1 MENDRKQKFDIPLV
15 AIVPEY
21 YSKNPIVQWLFNKR
35 LKVALSFLQIIKADN
50 FIDVGCGDGSFIK
63 LALTAQPKFKEIWGV
78 DLNPAVTRLSEQFP
92 STHFEVQNLLQM
104 TIPSERFGTIVSL
117 DTLEHIEKLAVAVA
131 EFKRILKPGGYVIT
145 SEPVESRLYKTM
157 RFLLKGTYS
166 QESGPGAGVH
176 YYNAHGVDKAI
187 QAGGFRRVKQVKLP
201 LPLPFDLFHITL
213 YQKI

>member
-1 MENDRKQKFDIPLV
+1 METDSKQKFDIPLV

-35 LKVALSFLQIIKADN
+35 LKVALSFLQEINVGN

-63 LALTAQPKFKEIWGV
+63 LALSQPATFKEVWGV
-78 DLNPAVTRLSEQFP
+78 DLNPAVVRLKEQHP
-92 STHFEVQNLLQM
+92 SVTFAVQNLLQM
-104 TIPSERFGTIVSL
+104 TIPDERFQAIVSL
-117 DTLEHIEKLAVAVA
+117 DTLEHIENIAVAVQ
-131 EFKRILKPGGYVIT
+131 EFKRILTSGGYLIT

-176 YYNAHGVDKAI
+176 YYNARGVDAAI
-187 QAGGFRRVKQVKLP
+187 IKGGFKRLKQVKLP
-201 LPLPFDLFHITL
+201 VAAPFDLFHITL
-213 YQKI
+213 YQKV

>member
-1 MENDRKQKFDIPLV
+1 MEIDSKQKFDIPLV

-21 YSKNPIVQWLFNKR
+21 YSKNPVVQWLFNKR
-35 LKVALSFLQIIKADN
+35 LKVALSFLKMTQVDN

-63 LALTAQPKFKEIWGV
+63 LALAHQPTFKEIWGV
-78 DLNPAVTRLSEQFP
+78 DLNPSVTRLKEQFP
-92 STHFEVQNLLQM
+92 SVHFEVQNLLQM
-104 TIPSERFGTIVSL
+104 TIPAERFSSIVSL
-117 DTLEHIEKLAVAVA
+117 DTLEHIENLSVAVG

-157 RFLLKGTYS
+157 RFILKGTYS

-187 QAGGFRRVKQVKLP
+187 QAGGFKRVKQIKLP
-201 LPLPFDLFHITL
+201 VPAPFDLFHITV